1 MHNPSTFYFP
11 MRPQER
17 ICDTASVNM
26 MNIVCP
32 GYIQATQIYTTAY
45 IEHAFFN
52 SNKVLISKA
61 PTQAILD
68 AAKHFLCGTL
78 MFSSKN

>member
-1 MHNPSTFYFP
+1 MHNTSTFYFP

-45 IEHAFFN
+45 IEHAFF
-52 SNKVLISKA
+52 LIVTKYLFQKLLLKQFWMQ
-61 PTQAILD
+61 PNIFCVE
-68 AAKHFLCGTL
+68 H
-78 MFSSKN
+78 